1 MCEDWLAERTG
12 CELYLPPAKGIKP
25 MEGERIV
32 FTHEIEPTHGVRIL
46 ASDEI
51 DDSVIDA
58 LELYIQLQK
67 KRLDWERKAGKQD
80 E

>member
-1 MCEDWLAERTG
+1 
-12 CELYLPPAKGIKP
+12 

-32 FTHEIEPTHGVRIL
+32 FTHEVEPSHGVRIL
-46 ASDEI
+46 ASGEV

-67 KRLDWERKAGKQD
+67 KRLERERKGGKQG

>member
-1 MCEDWLAERTG
+1 
-12 CELYLPPAKGIKP
+12 

-46 ASDEI
+46 ASGEI

>member
-1 MCEDWLAERTG
+1 
-12 CELYLPPAKGIKP
+12 
-25 MEGERIV
+25 MEGEPIV

-46 ASDEI
+46 ASGEI

-67 KRLDWERKAGKQD
+67 KRLDRERAKAVNRTNETPPRSRARACLD
-80 E
+80 SLRHPSA